1 MRKNLAYIFAF
12 ISWSAVIMQY
22 WIMLENSPLTWG
34 EVTIRFFSYFT
45 ILTNTLLAI
54 YFSSQVHGDLHNR
67 GKIWKKPGTLT
78 AVTVYILVVGLVY
91 QVALRSIWDPQGMA
105 RITDELLHTLNPILG
120 LVFWWLFED
129 KKAVEWKQ
137 LPYWLIY
144 PLGYFVY
151 TVIHGQVS
159 GFYPYPFVDL
169 NTISLGQL
177 GINFLV
183 LACVFMGIAGLLV
196 WIGKRLSLSHTQL
209 QVNKH

>member
-12 ISWSAVIMQY
+12 ISWSAVTMQY
-22 WIMLENSPLTWG
+22 WIMLDNNPGAWG
-34 EVTIRFFSYFT
+34 EVTVRFFSYFT

-54 YFSSQVHGDLHNR
+54 YFSSQVHGDLHDK

-105 RITDELLHTLNPILG
+105 RLTDELLHSLNPL
-120 LVFWWLFED
+120 LALLFWWLFED

-144 PLGYFVY
+144 PFCYFVY

-169 NTISLGQL
+169 NTISVGQL

-183 LACVFMGIAGLLV
+183 LALVFMAISGLLV
-196 WIGKRLSLSHTQL
+196 WVGKKLRVNQTQ
-209 QVNKH
+209 NWND